1 MDKVFQALAS
11 KPRRDI
17 LNYLQMGEMSAGE
30 ISTKFRFSKPALSGH
45 LRILENAGLIER
57 DKRGQFVFFKLL
69 PVRLEETVI
78 GWSLNLYPSSAAA
91 QALAE
96 VTQRLEAAEGK
107 KGKNKKAAALVEEI
121 ARKEA
126 EAQLSLI

>member
-57 DKRGQFVFFKLL
+57 EVNARWRICHLRPQGLQVATSGDVEISR
-69 PVRLEETVI
+69 PD
-78 GWSLNLYPSSAAA
+78 A
-91 QALAE
+91 ALAD
-96 VTQRLEAAEGK
+96 LY
-107 KGKNKKAAALVEEI
+107 EEE
-121 ARKEA
+121 R
-126 EAQLSLI
+126 